1 MDPRDPLSAK
11 APYVI
16 HSRFLRNG
24 QTVNIV
30 TTGDISWPDTL
41 ATHMLS
47 ISEAIQC
54 LEPEPMLKTEKWDLL
69 SELKH

>member
-11 APYVI
+11 AKFVI
-16 HSRFLRNG
+16 HSRFMRG
-24 QTVNIV
+24 DQIVNIV
-30 TTGDISWPDTL
+30 TTGDISWPETL

-54 LEPEPMLKTEKWDLL
+54 LEPEPMQRTEKWDLL
-69 SELKH
+69 SDAK